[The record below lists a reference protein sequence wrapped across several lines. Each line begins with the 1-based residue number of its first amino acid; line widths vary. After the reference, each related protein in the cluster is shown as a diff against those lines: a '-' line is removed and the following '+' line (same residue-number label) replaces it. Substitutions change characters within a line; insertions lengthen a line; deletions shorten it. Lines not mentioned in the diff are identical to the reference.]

1 MRARKIEQGF
11 SPWRKWDDRDKPTEQ
26 TKYPGIYVVAL
37 SASELAGQPFS
48 FSDAIVYVG
57 MTNASL
63 KTRLTA
69 FDKTI
74 RKKGRKHGGA
84 DRFLGT
90 HQKFKDVEG
99 LLYVSTKHWEWPST
113 DKKTPECL
121 RTKGIV
127 AAAEYEMLARCV
139 EELTALPAFNQKE
152 SKKFDGW
159 KKKNP

>member
-1 MRARKIEQGF
+1 MEQGF
-11 SPWRKWDDRDKPTEQ
+11 SPWRRWNDRNEPAEQ
-26 TKYPGIYVVAL
+26 MKCPGIYVIAL
-37 SASELAGQPFS
+37 SKSELTGKAFS
-48 FSDAIVYVG
+48 FSKIIVYVG

-63 KTRLTA
+63 KARLTA

-74 RKKGRKHGGA
+74 RREGRKHGGA

-90 HQKFKDVEG
+90 HHKFEEVEDQ
-99 LLYVSTKHWEWPST
+99 LFVSTKHWEWPT
-113 DKKTPECL
+113 EDKTAPGCL

-139 EELTALPAFNQKE
+139 EELKVLPVFNRKE

-159 KKKNP
+159 KKNP